1 MEDPTAQDI
10 EFRLWVS
17 GHESTSFRS
26 QAIKG
31 PIENRILYYVHFI
44 SLRKHLESD
53 DESANLVT
61 NWMLES
67 NFSSEEFEDYHQA
80 LSMFNNISNN
90 GTQFI
95 LYEIKKSPMDGSIVK
110 KTPVLNSKKAKTKSR
125 SFNRITYR
133 KSGDK
138 SDDHPKNKNKFKDFK
153 VRIFLLIIVLL
164 TFIVIIFFM
173 NSIAGESSNVITVHQ
188 SILFRIDNPSYFL
201 HI

>member
-1 MEDPTAQDI
+1 
-10 EFRLWVS
+10 
-17 GHESTSFRS
+17 
-26 QAIKG
+26 
-31 PIENRILYYVHFI
+31 
-44 SLRKHLESD
+44 LESD

-80 LSMFNNISNN
+80 LSMFNNISRN
-90 GTQFI
+90 GTQVI
-95 LYEIKKSPMDGSIVK
+95 LYEIKKSPLDGSIVK

-133 KSGDK
+133 KSADK
-138 SDDHPKNKNKFKDFK
+138 SDDHQKNKNKFKDFK

-173 NSIAGESSNVITVHQ
+173 NSIAGESSNDITVHQ
-188 SILFRIDNPSYFL
+188 SILFRIDNLSYFL
-201 HI
+201 HL

>member
-1 MEDPTAQDI
+1 
-10 EFRLWVS
+10 
-17 GHESTSFRS
+17 
-26 QAIKG
+26 
-31 PIENRILYYVHFI
+31 
-44 SLRKHLESD
+44 LRKHLESD

-80 LSMFNNISNN
+80 LSMFNNISRN
-90 GTQFI
+90 GTQVI
-95 LYEIKKSPMDGSIVK
+95 LYEIKKSPLDGSIVK

-133 KSGDK
+133 KSADK
-138 SDDHPKNKNKFKDFK
+138 SDDHQKNKNKFKDFK

-173 NSIAGESSNVITVHQ
+173 NSIAGESSNDITVHQ
-188 SILFRIDNPSYFL
+188 SILFRIDNLSYFL
-201 HI
+201 HL